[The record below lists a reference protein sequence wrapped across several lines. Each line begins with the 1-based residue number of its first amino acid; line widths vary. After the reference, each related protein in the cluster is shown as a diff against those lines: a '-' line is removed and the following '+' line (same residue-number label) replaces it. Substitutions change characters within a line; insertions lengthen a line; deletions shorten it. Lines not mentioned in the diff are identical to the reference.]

1 MFNKDDIKSLV
12 YAGLFVVAVYASM
25 YGLYYFAKFIGIY
38 EQFRI

>member
-1 MFNKDDIKSLV
+1 MFNKDDIISLV

-25 YGLYYFAKFIGIY
+25 YGLYYLAKFMGIY